1 MLQEVVTGVTDGRQ
15 DMLQEVIT
23 GVTDGRQDNDMLQEV
38 IFGRFL
44 VR

>member
-1 MLQEVVTGVTDGRQ
+1 MLHEDIIGIVGTRQ